1 MRSHRRAR
9 VWSSSPKVC
18 RTISVTIASR
28 CVRLDFHA
36 IADEVIAERLIAEGV
51 APDAAQLASAGAFGD
66 LDRARLVATDPALA
80 ERRHTFARAID
91 VLDGS
96 GFAALQLV
104 KRIETLIDEAA
115 EPLNARHLEEADAL
129 QERIEAYG
137 SRGSGKKQLE
147 DRHKRE
153 HRRFVTDEL
162 RAGLAVLSAS
172 YRDAM
177 VAGRLSA
184 DDAARA
190 VNAINETASALGRN
204 ANSSLALERLMWSLP
219 LPR

>member
-1 MRSHRRAR
+1 
-9 VWSSSPKVC
+9 
-18 RTISVTIASR
+18 IASR

-36 IADEVIAERLIAEGV
+36 IADEVIAQRLIEEGV
-51 APDAAQLASAGAFGD
+51 EPKAAELASTGAFGD
-66 LDRARLVATDPALA
+66 LDRARLIATDPDLA
-80 ERRHTFARAID
+80 ERRNTFARAID

-96 GFAALQLV
+96 GFVALQLV
-104 KRIETLIDEAA
+104 QRIESLIDEAA
-115 EPLNARHLEEADAL
+115 GPLKARHADEVAAL
-129 QERIEAYG
+129 QERIDAYG

-177 VAGRLSA
+177 IAGRLSA

-190 VNAINETASALGRN
+190 VNAIQETASALGRN

>member
-1 MRSHRRAR
+1 M
-9 VWSSSPKVC
+9 
-18 RTISVTIASR
+18 
-28 CVRLDFHA
+28 
-36 IADEVIAERLIAEGV
+36 
-51 APDAAQLASAGAFGD
+51 
-66 LDRARLVATDPALA
+66 
-80 ERRHTFARAID
+80 
-91 VLDGS
+91 
-96 GFAALQLV
+96 

>member
-1 MRSHRRAR
+1 
-9 VWSSSPKVC
+9 
-18 RTISVTIASR
+18 
-28 CVRLDFHA
+28 
-36 IADEVIAERLIAEGV
+36 
-51 APDAAQLASAGAFGD
+51 
-66 LDRARLVATDPALA
+66 
-80 ERRHTFARAID
+80 
-91 VLDGS
+91 
-96 GFAALQLV
+96 
-104 KRIETLIDEAA
+104 
-115 EPLNARHLEEADAL
+115 
-129 QERIEAYG
+129 
-137 SRGSGKKQLE
+137 QLE

-177 VAGRLSA
+177 IAGRLSA

-190 VNAINETASALGRN
+190 VNAIQETASALGRN